1 LRWYTHAERKT
12 CQEKACFSNFQATQN
27 IKEDEGMS
35 EEYVKLLADL
45 EEEKVLDLTKKRLAA
60 GENPMAILNDT
71 RAGMAVVG
79 KRFADGEYFLP
90 ELVFSG
96 ELLNS
101 VTALVK
107 PLLKSGEGAGGQ
119 KKLGKVVI
127 GTVAGDIHDIGL
139 NIVEFMLDVNGFDV
153 VNLGVDVPASKFVE
167 AVKNGK
173 PQVVGLSGFLT
184 PAFDAMKDTVEALDK
199 AGLRKSV
206 KIMIG
211 GGQMDDEVRKYAK
224 ADAFGKDAMAA
235 VSLAKQW
242 VGAS

>member
-1 LRWYTHAERKT
+1 
-12 CQEKACFSNFQATQN
+12 
-27 IKEDEGMS
+27 MS

-45 EEEKVLDLTKKRLAA
+45 EEEKVIDMTKKRIEA
-60 GENPMAILNDT
+60 GEDPMNILDDT

-101 VTALVK
+101 VTDIVK
-107 PLLKSGEGAGGQ
+107 PHLTGGDGAKQ
-119 KKLGKVVI
+119 KKHGKIVI

-153 VNLGVDVPASKFVE
+153 TNLGVDVPADKFVE
-167 AVKNGK
+167 TVKKEK
-173 PQVVGLSGFLT
+173 PSVVGLSGFLT
-184 PAFDAMKDTVEALDK
+184 PAFDAMKDTVEALEK
-199 AGLRKSV
+199 AGLRKDI

-235 VSLAKQW
+235 VALSKDW
-242 VGAS
+242 MGVK